1 MLRAEKCVCVLGGRV
16 YGTFHSIK
24 KLYLVLFIY
33 LTAPG
38 LSRGTG
44 IFSLCDSMRDL

>member
-1 MLRAEKCVCVLGGRV
+1 M

-24 KLYLVLFIY
+24 KLNLFLFIY

-44 IFSLCDSMRDL
+44 IFSLCGSMQNL